1 VVKAVIIRLVI
12 FNFEFQINL
21 MLSTLIFLFI
31 FVPIIELALLIEV
44 GQYIGT
50 FYSVL
55 LVIATGVVGAFLAKL
70 EGLRVWQALQKD
82 LQQFKMPTDRMIDGV
97 LILIGGAFLLTPG
110 LITDFL
116 GFLLIIPFTRFP
128 VREYLKKRFTRKMK
142 DKIKV
147 IDLS

>member
-1 VVKAVIIRLVI
+1 
-12 FNFEFQINL
+12 